1 LFRNSCGNSGKRL
14 KVVGIEGTGQ
24 LGKLNAKELK
34 SRHDVLT
41 RNRLECLIVSL
52 LDSCE
57 GRFKKGDVLYLVTN
71 FEDSLGVGEVVA
83 FISSEAFNIILRHYS
98 LPSSK
103 IKITNERT
111 RLIDSL

>member
-1 LFRNSCGNSGKRL
+1 M
-14 KVVGIEGTGQ
+14 
-24 LGKLNAKELK
+24 
-34 SRHDVLT
+34 
-41 RNRLECLIVSL
+41 
-52 LDSCE
+52 
-57 GRFKKGDVLYLVTN
+57 LYLVTN

>member
-1 LFRNSCGNSGKRL
+1 M
-14 KVVGIEGTGQ
+14 KVVGIEGLGQ
-24 LGKLNAKELK
+24 LGKLNAKEPK

-52 LDSCE
+52 LNSCE
-57 GRFKKGDVLYLVTN
+57 GRFRKGDVLYLVTN
-71 FEDSLGVGEVVA
+71 FEDSLGVGEVEA
-83 FISSEAFNIILRHYS
+83 FISSEVFNMIYS
-98 LPSSK
+98 LPNLK